1 MMTSPPW
8 QPTGL
13 RESRNGAELKGKQG
27 LSMVILLVSSIA
39 CSFAY
44 LIGLPLV
51 RIVASRK
58 GVASLMKAR
67 PAMIE

>member
-1 MMTSPPW
+1 
-8 QPTGL
+8 
-13 RESRNGAELKGKQG
+13 
-27 LSMVILLVSSIA
+27 MVTFLVSSIA
-39 CSFAY
+39 CSFAC

-58 GVASLMKAR
+58 DIAALTKAR